1 MPDMF
6 EKGDRMYARLAEVV
20 RSGFT
25 ESVHFGS
32 VAGLGPDGALA
43 LSRGAVEEPMLPR
56 SSAKPFQALA
66 CLTSG
71 APLDGSRLAIAAGSH
86 TGEDF
91 HVALVGA
98 MMDEAGLG
106 LSALGCPADWPEDEP
121 ARHALIRS
129 GEGRSRARMNCS
141 GKHAAMLLACAASG
155 WDTASYLTPSHPLQE
170 RVRSAVQRLSG
181 EQSPHTAV
189 DGCGA
194 PLFAMSLAGLARGVR
209 ALVTAPRDTP
219 ERAVADAMRSFPE
232 YVGGT
237 GHLNT
242 ELMRALPGSLVK
254 GGAEGV
260 LVAATAEGHA
270 VAVKV
275 VDGGPRATSAIALAA
290 LAALGADVT
299 GAEAFTT
306 VPVLG
311 GGRPVGEIRATL

>member
-1 MPDMF
+1 
-6 EKGDRMYARLAEVV
+6 MYARLAEVV

-32 VAGLGPDGALA
+32 VAAIAPDGSLA
-43 LSRGAVEEPMLPR
+43 LSLGAVDEPILPR

-71 APLDGSRLAIAAGSH
+71 GALYGSRLAIAAGSH

-91 HVALVGA
+91 HVALVGK
-98 MMDEAGLG
+98 MLREAGLDTG
-106 LSALGCPADWPEDEP
+106 ALRCPADWPEDE
-121 ARHALIRS
+121 ATRHTLIRA
-129 GEGRSRARMNCS
+129 GQDRSPERMNCS

-155 WDTASYLTPSHPLQE
+155 WPIASYLNVSHPLQR
-170 RVRSAVQRLSG
+170 RVRSLVQKLSG
-181 EQSPHTAV
+181 EKSPHTAV

-194 PLFAMSLAGLARGVR
+194 PLFAVTLAGLARAIR
-209 ALVTAPRDTP
+209 ALAAAPADTP

-242 ELMRALPGSLVK
+242 ELMRALPGAIVK

-275 VDGGPRATSAIALAA
+275 IDGGPRATSAIAVAA
-290 LAALGADVT
+290 LARIGADVT
-299 GAEAFTT
+299 GAAAFTT
-306 VPVLG
+306 IPVLG
-311 GGRPVGEIRATL
+311 GGRPVGDVHATL